1 MKAAAPASTVASQSS
16 LVEAIYIGHRSWL
29 QAWLRR
35 RLGNAADAADL
46 AHDTFIRILA
56 SRSTPARIE
65 EPRAF
70 LTTVARGVLVN
81 WYQRQAL
88 EKAYLDALAL
98 VPEALAPSEE
108 QRAIILE
115 TLHGVDTMLGALP
128 APVRQAFLLSQ
139 LDGLTYEDIALQ
151 LGVSL
156 ITVKRYM
163 KRAFREC
170 LALMED

>member
-1 MKAAAPASTVASQSS
+1 MKAAAPASIDASPSF
-16 LVEAIYIGHRSWL
+16 EAIYTGHHSWL

-46 AHDTFIRILA
+46 AHDTFVRILA
-56 SRSTPARIE
+56 GRSTPARIE
-65 EPRAF
+65 EPRAY

-98 VPEALAPSEE
+98 MPEALAPSEE

-115 TLHGVDTMLGALP
+115 TLHRVDAMLGALP
-128 APVRQAFLLSQ
+128 GPVREAFLLSQ
-139 LDGLTYEDIALQ
+139 LDGLTYGEIAVQ

>member
-1 MKAAAPASTVASQSS
+1 MRK
-16 LVEAIYIGHRSWL
+16 
-29 QAWLRR
+29 

-46 AHDTFIRILA
+46 AHDTFVRILA
-56 SRSTPARIE
+56 GRSTPARIE
-65 EPRAF
+65 EPRAY

-115 TLHGVDTMLGALP
+115 TLHRVDAMLAALP
-128 APVRQAFLLSQ
+128 APVCQAFLLSQ
-139 LDGLTYEDIALQ
+139 LDGLTYEEIAVQ

>member
-1 MKAAAPASTVASQSS
+1 M
-16 LVEAIYIGHRSWL
+16 VEAIYTGHHSWL

-46 AHDTFIRILA
+46 AHDTFVRILA
-56 SRSTPARIE
+56 GRSTPARIE
-65 EPRAF
+65 EPRAY

-88 EKAYLDALAL
+88 EAAYLDALAL
-98 VPEALAPSEE
+98 MPEALAPSEE

-115 TLHGVDTMLGALP
+115 TLHRVDAMLGALP
-128 APVRQAFLLSQ
+128 GPVRQAFLLSQ
-139 LDGLTYEDIALQ
+139 LDGLTYDDIAMQ

-170 LALMED
+170 LVLVED